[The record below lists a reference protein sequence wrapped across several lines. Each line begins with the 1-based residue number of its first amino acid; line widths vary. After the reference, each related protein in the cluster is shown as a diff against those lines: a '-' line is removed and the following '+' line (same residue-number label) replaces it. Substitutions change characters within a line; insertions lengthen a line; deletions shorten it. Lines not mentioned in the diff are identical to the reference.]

1 MWISRKQYNFLKE
14 NAEKNIDA
22 ECEILKVKEIQKQA
36 VSRAMEEYS
45 ATLEEL
51 DKWKK
56 CCTEN
61 YEIYYQT
68 LSAIK
73 CNCETVNM
81 ILTETIKTE
90 NGDESNTVSKFD
102 SIKSFA
108 NYMKCFNDINMRYIK
123 EKLEEDKD
131 GI

>member
-14 NAEKNIDA
+14 NAEKNINA
-22 ECEILKVKEIQKQA
+22 ECEILKVKEAQKQSVA
-36 VSRAMEEYS
+36 KAMEEYS

-61 YEIYYQT
+61 YEIYHQALT
-68 LSAIK
+68 AIK
-73 CNCETVNM
+73 CSCETINI

-90 NGDESNTVSKFD
+90 NGDDSSTVAKFD

-108 NYMKCFNDINMRYIK
+108 NYMKCFNDINMRYVK
-123 EKLEEDKD
+123 EKLSEDKD
-131 GI
+131 DA